1 MWQKR
6 SSRGT
11 CQKWQLYSELL
22 ITMAFSIFVV
32 TGCGYTLTMMLDTLL
47 MLSQKL
53 GENALTFLI

>member
-6 SSRGT
+6 SSRGM
-11 CQKWQLYSELL
+11 CQEWQLYSELL

-32 TGCGYTLTMMLDTLL
+32 TGCGYMLTMMLDTPL